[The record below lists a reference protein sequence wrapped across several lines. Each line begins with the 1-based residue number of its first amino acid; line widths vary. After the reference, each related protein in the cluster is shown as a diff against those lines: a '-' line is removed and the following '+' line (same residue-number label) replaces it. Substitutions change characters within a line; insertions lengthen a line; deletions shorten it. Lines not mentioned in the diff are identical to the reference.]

1 MTARVILHMPE
12 RFIAGFAKGKPPL
25 LYGRIVQT
33 LAARGL
39 TADFAADMPRAAA
52 RALQDG
58 NLHIMENGQVQAQGW
73 LNAATA
79 YLEGFFHVD
88 PKGVQAASSI
98 GARAYEPA
106 LIDAEQAARY
116 AKMLDARFTAR
127 RHSRY
132 RQMGA
137 VSALPKGAIAV
148 FLQGP
153 APIRQGQAFA
163 SFEEMLRAVVAG
175 AEGRAVLVKPHPL
188 KPELGA
194 EIIATLQAEGHA
206 LIATEANVHDILAA
220 CAVSVSINSATAI
233 EGFLHQKPA
242 VIFGRSDFHALVQT
256 AQSPSDFPRALRAAL
271 HSPPDYAKALY
282 WYFGQ
287 NCLDIQADSFDDRLM
302 AIFAAAGF
310 DAARLGV

>member
-1 MTARVILHMPE
+1 MMARVILHMPE

-33 LAARGL
+33 LTARGL

-106 LIDAEQAARY
+106 LIDADQAARY

-153 APIRQGQAFA
+153 APIR
-163 SFEEMLRAVVAG
+163 
-175 AEGRAVLVKPHPL
+175 
-188 KPELGA
+188 
-194 EIIATLQAEGHA
+194 
-206 LIATEANVHDILAA
+206 A
-220 CAVSVSINSATAI
+220 CGI
-233 EGFLHQKPA
+233 G
-242 VIFGRSDFHALVQT
+242 QT
-256 AQSPSDFPRALRAAL
+256 ASAETRTGGRDHCHAA
-271 HSPPDYAKALY
+271 SRGPCADRNR
-282 WYFGQ
+282 GQ
-287 NCLDIQADSFDDRLM
+287 CA
-302 AIFAAAGF
+302 
-310 DAARLGV
+310 

>member
-33 LAARGL
+33 LTARGL

-88 PKGVQAASSI
+88 PQGVQAASSI
-98 GARAYEPA
+98 GARAYDPA
-106 LIDAEQAARY
+106 LIDADQAARY
-116 AKMLDARFTAR
+116 AQMLHARFTAR

-256 AQSPSDFPRALRAAL
+256 AHSPSDFPRALRAAL

>member
-106 LIDAEQAARY
+106 LIDADQAARY